1 MNDVKEYL
9 SLYHNTKVKIQKL
22 QALVDEYIRLANQVP
37 GIQFDAIR
45 VDGGKNLKAPFE
57 KWILKALDYELEIKD
72 METNLPFIKA
82 DILKTIEQLKDSEM
96 ERVLILRYIDW
107 LTWNQIADEMYISN
121 ATVRRRH
128 TQAID
133 KIRLSRCEQG

>member
-1 MNDVKEYL
+1 MTAKEYL
-9 SLYHNTKVKIQKL
+9 SRYHNTKVKIEKL
-22 QALVDEYIRLANQVP
+22 QALVDTYIRLANEIP

-45 VDGGKNLKAPFE
+45 VDGGKSLKAPFE
-57 KWILKALDYELEIKD
+57 KWILKTLDYELEIKE
-72 METNLPFIKA
+72 MEMSLPKIKA
-82 DILKTIEQLKDSEM
+82 DILKTIKQLKDAEM

-133 KIRLSRCEQG
+133 KIRLNRGEQG

>member
-22 QALVDEYIRLANQVP
+22 QALADEYIRLANQVP

-72 METNLPFIKA
+72 METNLPIIKA

-107 LTWNQIADEMYISN
+107 LTWNQIADKMYISRS
-121 ATVRRRH
+121 TVKRWH
-128 TQAID
+128 LSAISLL
-133 KIRLSRCEQG
+133 KI

>member
-9 SLYHNTKVKIQKL
+9 SGYHNTKLKIQKL

-72 METNLPFIKA
+72 MEANLPIIKA

-107 LTWNQIADEMYISN
+107 LTWNQIADEMYISRSTVKRWHLN
-121 ATVRRRH
+121 A
-128 TQAID
+128 
-133 KIRLSRCEQG
+133 LSGIQVE

>member
-9 SLYHNTKVKIQKL
+9 SRYHNTKVKIQKL
-22 QALVDEYIRLANQVP
+22 QALVDEYIRLANEIP

-45 VDGGKNLKAPFE
+45 VDGGKNLKVPFE

-72 METNLPFIKA
+72 TETNLPIIKA
-82 DILKTIEQLKDSEM
+82 DILKTIEQLKDSEK

-107 LTWNQIADEMYISN
+107 LTWNQIADEMYISRS
-121 ATVRRRH
+121 TVKRWH
-128 TQAID
+128 LKALSLL
-133 KIRLSRCEQG
+133 KI

>member
-9 SLYHNTKVKIQKL
+9 SRYHNTKVKIEKL
-22 QALVDEYIRLANQVP
+22 QELVDEYIRLANEIP

-57 KWILKALDYELEIKD
+57 KWILKTLDYELEIKE
-72 METNLPFIKA
+72 MRINLPIIKA
-82 DILKTIEQLKDSEM
+82 DILKTIEKLKDSEM

-107 LTWNQIADEMYISN
+107 LTWNQIADEMYISRSTVKRWHVN
-121 ATVRRRH
+121 A
-128 TQAID
+128 
-133 KIRLSRCEQG
+133 LSGIQIE

>member
-9 SLYHNTKVKIQKL
+9 SRYHNTKLKIQKL

-57 KWILKALDYELEIKD
+57 KWILKALDYEMEIKN
-72 METNLPFIKA
+72 METSLLIIKA
-82 DILKTIEQLKDSEM
+82 DILKTIGQLKDSEM

-107 LTWNQIADEMYISN
+107 LTWNQIADEMYISRSTVKRWHLN
-121 ATVRRRH
+121 A
-128 TQAID
+128 ISLL
-133 KIRLSRCEQG
+133 KI

>member
-22 QALVDEYIRLANQVP
+22 QALADEYIRLANQVP

-72 METNLPFIKA
+72 METNPKN
-82 DILKTIEQLKDSEM
+82 DRT
-96 ERVLILRYIDW
+96 
-107 LTWNQIADEMYISN
+107 
-121 ATVRRRH
+121 
-128 TQAID
+128 TQ
-133 KIRLSRCEQG
+133 GF